1 MFSTLFMKTNLKK
14 PCQER
19 NGQAELD
26 MKSVLLNDNDN
37 VHDISSIK
45 IMIYNSNDNL
55 NT

>member
-1 MFSTLFMKTNLKK
+1 MLGKK
-14 PCQER
+14 WP
-19 NGQAELD
+19 GGLD

-37 VHDISSIK
+37 VHGISSIK